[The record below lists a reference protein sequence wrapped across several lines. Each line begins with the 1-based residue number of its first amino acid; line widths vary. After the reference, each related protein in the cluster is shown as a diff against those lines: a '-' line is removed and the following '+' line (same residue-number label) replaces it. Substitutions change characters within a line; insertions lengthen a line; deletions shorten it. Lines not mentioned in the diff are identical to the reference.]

1 MWPSPCGNISK
12 RILTPKA
19 QETTWKRRQKD
30 CKHQRI
36 REFVAI
42 PCLQEM
48 SKATHKVLPTRVEQ
62 GQELFTCQWGPEKIQ
77 EASSLHK
84 DACRNQEQQS
94 RLTQG
99 KRARQ
104 AGRKEGSLRP
114 RPSYWGCK
122 EKVLLTGCRETGI
135 LLRRLPTQ
143 AGIIRGK
150 LILKPT
156 ITDT

>member
-1 MWPSPCGNISK
+1 MEED
-12 RILTPKA
+12 A
-19 QETTWKRRQKD
+19 

-36 REFVAI
+36 GEFAAI

-84 DACRNQEQQS
+84 DACRNQEPQS

-99 KRARQ
+99 KRERQ
-104 AGRKEGSLRP
+104 ACRKEGGLRP

-122 EKVLLTGCRETGI
+122 EKVLLDRLWGNQNTSAEAAYSGRYYSRQADIETNHNRY
-135 LLRRLPTQ
+135 LNQ
-143 AGIIRGK
+143 Y
-150 LILKPT
+150 
-156 ITDT
+156 